1 MEYINHLDEAKEEI
15 KRADHLIYISLK
27 YTKTVDVIKITIQ
40 RLINAFDFAI
50 LDVLEYAKKKKKIKS
65 IPLSPIMRTEIL
77 KNLIKNEILD
87 DFIDFY
93 FLLKKIDKA
102 DFGKKEEYRKNV
114 TLIAFT
120 QPDHIN
126 INIETLKAFFE
137 KTKRFKEFI
146 QIWEEEND

>member
-15 KRADHLIYISLK
+15 KRADHLIYTSLK

-102 DFGKKEEYRKNV
+102 DFGKK
-114 TLIAFT
+114 
-120 QPDHIN
+120 
-126 INIETLKAFFE
+126 
-137 KTKRFKEFI
+137 
-146 QIWEEEND
+146 

>member
-1 MEYINHLDEAKEEI
+1 MEYINYLDEAKEEL
-15 KRADHLIYISLK
+15 KRADHLIYTSLK

-50 LDVLEYAKKKKKIKS
+50 LDVLEYAKKRKKIKS
-65 IPLSPIMRTEIL
+65 IPLSPIMRTEIS
-77 KNLIKNEILD
+77 KNLIKDEVID
-87 DFIDFY
+87 DFINFY

-120 QPDHIN
+120 HPDSIH
-126 INIETLKAFFE
+126 INIETLKEFFE

-146 QIWEEEND
+146 QTWEEEND